1 MKVDMSPEAVSMRL
15 DTMGELWELS
25 VALMDSTITPAA
37 SAVDHGASATDEQM
51 DRPRAGFQASPILH
65 EYLGNL
71 IDLQAR
77 AKFETKKDDRK

>member
-15 DTMGELWELS
+15 DTMGELWDLS

-51 DRPRAGFQASPILH
+51 DRPRAGIQASPILH
-65 EYLGNL
+65 EYKGN
-71 IDLQAR
+71 
-77 AKFETKKDDRK
+77 